1 MPVSPALHVVC
12 RAAAMTAVLASG
24 LLAGCDESQQ
34 PTAVTLIQ
42 AASNPDGDGQQARA
56 SLAGGS
62 LREQFQMYFG
72 DRFAEEQK
80 GLMQQPQV
88 AQAQAPTF

>member
-12 RAAAMTAVLASG
+12 RALAMTVVLASG
-24 LLAGCDESQQ
+24 LAGCDESQQ
-34 PTAVTLIQ
+34 PSAITLIQ
-42 AASNPDGDGQQARA
+42 AASNPDGDGQHARTA
-56 SLAGGS
+56 LAEGS

-72 DRFAEEQK
+72 DRFAEEQR

-88 AQAQAPTF
+88 AQAPTF

>member
-1 MPVSPALHVVC
+1 MPVSPALHVVF
-12 RAAAMTAVLASG
+12 RALAMTVVLAPG
-24 LLAGCDESQQ
+24 LAGCDESQQ
-34 PTAVTLIQ
+34 PSAITLLQ

-56 SLAGGS
+56 SLAEGS
-62 LREQFQMYFG
+62 FQMYFG
-72 DRFAEEQK
+72 DRFAEEQR